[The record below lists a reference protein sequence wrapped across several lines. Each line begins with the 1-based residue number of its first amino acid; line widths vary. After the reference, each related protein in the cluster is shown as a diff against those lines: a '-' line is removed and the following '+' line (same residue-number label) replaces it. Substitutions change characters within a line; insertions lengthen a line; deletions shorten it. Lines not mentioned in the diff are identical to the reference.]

1 MFSSRNSLVLS
12 YERKDLLR
20 LYIMISKLVKRQVGR
35 LGWRGMR
42 RCELRNSYIGRG
54 RKGGARGVLG
64 LLRGVMCEVGGLGE
78 GRRVSWGQQ
87 WVGFG
92 WV

>member
-1 MFSSRNSLVLS
+1 VFSSRNSLVLS
-12 YERKDLLR
+12 YERMDLLR
-20 LYIMISKLVKRQVGR
+20 LYIMISKLVKRRVGR
-35 LGWRGMR
+35 LGWRVMR
-42 RCELRNSYIGRG
+42 RCELRNSYISRG
-54 RKGGARGVLG
+54 RKGGVHEVLG
-64 LLRGVMCEVGGLGE
+64 SLRGVMYEVGGLGE